1 MRREARKLLKNIY
14 GYDNFRKGQEII
26 IDSVLKKKDTLGI
39 LSTGGG
45 KSICY
50 QIPALLFDGLTIVI
64 SPLISLMKDQ
74 VDSLRLLGVKS
85 VCLNSSI
92 SKSEYLDNVTRI
104 KRGEAKLIYVSPEKL
119 GTESFINFISRFK
132 ISMVA
137 VDEAHCISQW
147 GHDFRKSYL
156 EIPNFI
162 KALKQ
167 QVQVIALTATATKKV
182 REDIV
187 DKLEMT
193 DPLIYVDSF
202 DRDNIFFKVEKYK
215 GDSEEQ
221 ESFAQNKIASYI
233 RQHGK
238 KSGIIYAATR
248 NEVDSL
254 YSYLSDVKKMS
265 VGKYHAGMSEEER
278 KDNQEK
284 FLKDEIQVMIATNAF
299 GMGIDK
305 SNVRFVIH
313 RNIPKDIES
322 YYQEAGRA
330 GRDGGQS
337 EALLLFFESDVSIQ
351 EFLIDNNLETSDE
364 LKIEKKKKL
373 DAMADYAYL
382 ESCYREYILKYFG
395 EKRIKNYCGNCGNCK
410 TLKNVQDLT
419 TEAQKVLSCVGRA
432 KEQIGV
438 STLVNILYG
447 RKDTKM
453 ERKGYQNLS
462 TFAIMNNKEVEWIE
476 EFVNFLLSEGYIE
489 HSAGSFP
496 VIRLNS
502 RSRLVL
508 DNKITVY
515 RRHDEQVSYDYYDD
529 PLFEG
534 LNNLRHQIAKEEKVP
549 PYVVFSDVT
558 LIEMAELKPR
568 TRWEMLKIRGVG
580 NQKFKNYGEMFLNF
594 INSYLGDNIES
605 YGLFDDTLKIETL
618 KDRLKLN
625 IQSED
630 LKRILFDIFLK

>member
-278 KDNQEK
+278 KENQEK

-373 DAMADYAYL
+373 DAMVDYAYL

-618 KDRLKLN
+618 KDRLKIN

>member
-278 KDNQEK
+278 KENQEK

-373 DAMADYAYL
+373 DAMVDYAYL

-476 EFVNFLLSEGYIE
+476 EFINFLLSEGYIE

-618 KDRLKLN
+618 KDRLKIN

>member
-14 GYDNFRKGQEII
+14 GYDNLRKGQEII

-278 KDNQEK
+278 KENQEK

-373 DAMADYAYL
+373 DAMVDYAYL

-529 PLFEG
+529 LLFEG

-618 KDRLKLN
+618 KDRLKIN

>member
-278 KDNQEK
+278 KENQEK

-373 DAMADYAYL
+373 DAMVDYAYL

-529 PLFEG
+529 LLFEG

-618 KDRLKLN
+618 KDRLKIN

>member
-373 DAMADYAYL
+373 DAMVDYAYL

-618 KDRLKLN
+618 KDRLKIN

>member
-373 DAMADYAYL
+373 DAMVDYAYL

-605 YGLFDDTLKIETL
+605 YRLFDDTLKIETL

>member
-39 LSTGGG
+39 LSTGVG

-278 KDNQEK
+278 KENQEK

-373 DAMADYAYL
+373 DAMVDYAYL

-618 KDRLKLN
+618 KDRLKIN